1 MYDGPRQPP
10 LPEQRDRVQA
20 QRGAALADRRHAVR
34 TEVLEVRAADEVP
47 AEPDRGPVDVD
58 AENVVILVR
67 RYKAAAAK
75 NAGGAKTMRLYNDL
89 KRLVRQMV
97 ADDRRKG

>member
-1 MYDGPRQPP
+1 M
-10 LPEQRDRVQA
+10 
-20 QRGAALADRRHAVR
+20 
-34 TEVLEVRAADEVP
+34 
-47 AEPDRGPVDVD
+47 DVD
-58 AENVVILVR
+58 AENVVMLVR

-75 NAGGAKTMRLYNDL
+75 NAGGAKTLRLYNDL